1 MSQVSE
7 RFGVLVADYDTLT
20 CRLLAG
26 RLRKHKL
33 FEVTE
38 CSESP
43 RGVLEG
49 IRKVRPSVVLISTIL
64 RDAPKGGFA
73 VLSDLRTSFPSVRPI
88 MLLDRPEKHLVVEA
102 FRSGAKGVFI
112 RAEYEFAA
120 LCKCVHK
127 VHQGQIWADS
137 QQLEYVLEAFSSDLP
152 AQLSER
158 ASGSHVVSKRE
169 RDVVRL
175 VVEGLSNREIAKEL
189 ALSEH
194 TVKNYVFRV
203 FDKVGVSNRVELV
216 HYALGHPELLRDTS
230 ATVTSPG
237 RAPDP
242 LIAAKRAVS

>member
-1 MSQVSE
+1 MSQIAE

-33 FEVTE
+33 FDVTE

-49 IRKVRPSVVLISTIL
+49 VRKAHPSVLLISTIL

-73 VLSDLRTSFPSVRPI
+73 VLNELRTATPSVRSI

-112 RAEYEFAA
+112 RTEYEFSA
-120 LCKCVHK
+120 LCKCVHR

-137 QQLEYVLEAFSSDLP
+137 QQLGYVLEAFSSELP
-152 AQLSER
+152 SQWAER
-158 ASGSHVVSKRE
+158 PTGSHLISKRE
-169 RDVVRL
+169 RDVIRL
-175 VVEGLSNREIAKEL
+175 VVDGLSNREIAKEL
-189 ALSEH
+189 SLSEH

-216 HYALGHPELLRDTS
+216 HYALGHQELLREGS
-230 ATVTSPG
+230 RVTPPA
-237 RAPDP
+237 RPP
-242 LIAAKRAVS
+242 EPPIKRAVS

>member
-1 MSQVSE
+1 MVQKIE

-49 IRKVRPSVVLISTIL
+49 VRRANPSVVLLSTIL

-73 VLSDLRTSFPSVRPI
+73 VLRELRASFPSVRSI
-88 MLLDRPEKHLVVEA
+88 MLLDRPEKSLVVEA
-102 FRSGAKGVFI
+102 FRSGAKGIFI
-112 RAEYEFAA
+112 RSEYEFAA
-120 LCKCVHK
+120 LCKCVHR

-137 QQLEYVLEAFSSDLP
+137 QHIEHVLEAFSSDSSSQRLERSDGS
-152 AQLSER
+152 QLI
-158 ASGSHVVSKRE
+158 SKRE
-169 RDVVRL
+169 KEVVRL
-175 VVEGLSNREIAKEL
+175 VVDGLSNREIAKEL

-194 TVKNYVFRV
+194 TVKNYVFRI

-216 HYALGHPELLRDTS
+216 HYALGHQELLRENLGK
-230 ATVTSPG
+230 VTGARMPEQV
-237 RAPDP
+237 
-242 LIAAKRAVS
+242 AKRVAS